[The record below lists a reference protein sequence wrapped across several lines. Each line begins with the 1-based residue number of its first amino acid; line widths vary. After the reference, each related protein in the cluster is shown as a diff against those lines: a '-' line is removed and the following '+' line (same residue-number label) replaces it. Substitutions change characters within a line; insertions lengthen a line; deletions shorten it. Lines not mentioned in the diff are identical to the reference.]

1 MIFTCKNCGLEIPDI
16 KPDDFPITCAC
27 GARYDA
33 PEGPTIFKKV
43 ANFAKA
49 AASHIAA
56 GRPETPPAVY
66 KERLAICQG
75 CEHNVGGRC
84 LKCGCGVTGE
94 GVLNKLSWADQSCP
108 VGKWGRADKRAAR
121 MLPTEE
127 MVKDVYAL
135 ARQLPP
141 DITRILGVSRS
152 GLFPASLLAMHL
164 HAELGAIDGN
174 NVIDV
179 GHGWR
184 RRETQT
190 RPGRTLV
197 VDDSTATGRS
207 AKRAAGLG
215 DLFAVVYANP
225 KAPITPD
232 YHARALELPHYFQWN
247 LFNSHYKAA
256 YDFDGV
262 LCEDVTAR
270 DELNGDYLKV
280 IKERPPLYLP
290 RRRPIELIVTARLDK
305 YREATLQW
313 LKRHNVRVK
322 RLIMWEG
329 EGSGRNKRK
338 AISSFKA
345 KAYLETNLELFIE
358 SDPTQAREIAEISK
372 RPVVCTQTNEVF

>member
-1 MIFTCKNCGLEIPDI
+1 
-16 KPDDFPITCAC
+16 
-27 GARYDA
+27 
-33 PEGPTIFKKV
+33 
-43 ANFAKA
+43 
-49 AASHIAA
+49 
-56 GRPETPPAVY
+56 
-66 KERLAICQG
+66 
-75 CEHNVGGRC
+75 
-84 LKCGCGVTGE
+84 
-94 GVLNKLSWADQSCP
+94 
-108 VGKWGRADKRAAR
+108 
-121 MLPTEE
+121 
-127 MVKDVYAL
+127 
-135 ARQLPP
+135 
-141 DITRILGVSRS
+141 
-152 GLFPASLLAMHL
+152 MHL

-232 YHARALELPHYFQWN
+232 YYARALELPHYFQWN